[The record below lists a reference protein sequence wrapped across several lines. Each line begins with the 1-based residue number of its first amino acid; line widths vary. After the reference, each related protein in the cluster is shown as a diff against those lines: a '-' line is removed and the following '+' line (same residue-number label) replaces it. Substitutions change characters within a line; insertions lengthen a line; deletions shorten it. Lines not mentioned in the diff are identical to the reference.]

1 MNKKTICNIALLKI
15 GLRPIKSFNDNTKE
29 ARLATVLYDFLKT
42 EILTCHDWKFMG
54 VENAL
59 NIKESDFPPTLIT
72 AFISLLASEFAMS
85 ILDDERKYNF
95 YKRNYE
101 RQLGLAKFNDGKPYT
116 KPKNYFPLIGV
127 RK

>member
-1 MNKKTICNIALLKI
+1 MNKKTICNTALLKI

-29 ARLATVLYDFLKT
+29 ARLATALYDFLKT

-59 NIKESDFPPTLIT
+59 NIKESDFPSTLT
-72 AFISLLASEFAMS
+72 VAFISLLASEFAMS
-85 ILDDERKYNF
+85 ILDDERKYNL
-95 YKRNYE
+95 YKKE
-101 RQLGLAKFNDGKPYT
+101 FQKQLLKAKLQDGNKQKT
-116 KPKNYFPLIGV
+116 NTNFPLIGV